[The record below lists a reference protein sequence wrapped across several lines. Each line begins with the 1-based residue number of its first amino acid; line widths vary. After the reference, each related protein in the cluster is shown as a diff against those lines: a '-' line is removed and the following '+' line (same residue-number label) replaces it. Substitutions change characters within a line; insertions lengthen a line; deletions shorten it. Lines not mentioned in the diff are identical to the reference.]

1 MQNKLQLKA
10 IKRLIIS
17 FIVIIIGIVLFLIV
31 KESIDANNKL
41 RKEVEFYYVE
51 SSSYLLKPEKRQF
64 TGESN
69 AEILSSILAAMKEPP
84 KTEGFV
90 KVIPDNIKF
99 NKANIDKGIVTL
111 DVSSQYNQMKA
122 GEEVICRSAIVWTLT
137 SLDFVGHVRIT
148 VEGKELVK
156 NNKEPIGL
164 MNRENIVINP
174 VVSPEPKKYKTVKL
188 YFSNEDATALAAEG
202 REIEVSP
209 NQPEEKGIMEQLIA
223 GPKKQGLNAT
233 VPPETKIRDITT
245 TEDGICYV
253 DLSSEFV
260 TKHNGGSSEELL
272 TIYSI
277 VNSLAELENVKK
289 VQFLI
294 EGEKQEEY
302 KGHVDFSKPF
312 EAKQIDKKK

>member
-1 MQNKLQLKA
+1 MPNKSQLKT
-10 IKRLIIS
+10 IKKLIIS
-17 FIVIIIGIVLFLIV
+17 FIIIVIGVILFFII
-31 KESIDANNKL
+31 KESIDSKNKL
-41 RKEVEFYYVE
+41 NKDVEFYYIE
-51 SSSYLLKPEKRQF
+51 SSSSLLKPEKRQF
-64 TGESN
+64 VGESN
-69 AEILSSILAAMKEPP
+69 ADILSLVLAAMKESP

-90 KVIPDNIKF
+90 KAIPDTIQF

-111 DVSSQYNQMKA
+111 DVSSDYNQMKA

-137 SLDFVGHVRIT
+137 SLDFVDHIRIT
-148 VEGKELVK
+148 VDGQELVK

-164 MNRENIVINP
+164 MNRENVVINP
-174 VVSPEPKKYKTVKL
+174 IVSPEPKKYKTVKL
-188 YFSNEDATALAAEG
+188 YFSNEDATALETEE
-202 REIEVSP
+202 RQIEVSP
-209 NQPEEKGIMEQLIA
+209 NQPEEKGIMEQLII

-233 VPPETKIRDITT
+233 VPSETKIRDITT

-260 TKHNGGSSEELL
+260 TKHSGGATAEML

-277 VNSLAELENVKK
+277 VDSLTELENVKK

-302 KGHVDFSKPF
+302 KGHMDFSKPF
-312 EAKQIDKKK
+312 EARQIHKKK